1 MIENALEI
9 FLFII
14 CIILSAFFS
23 SSEVALISMTRARVR
38 TLDNENRVGSHAL
51 VALKESP
58 EHLLTTILIGN
69 NIVNVGAAALATA
82 IAIQWFGDVG
92 VGIATGVV
100 VIILLVFGEIGPK
113 IYATRAPD
121 SFALTVAPIILVL
134 SKVFTPVIWLV
145 ERVTPKFG
153 IGRDTA
159 EPSVTEEEIKEWID
173 VGKEEGTIEQDEQDM
188 LYSVLEFGDTTAR
201 EIMTPRVDVIL
212 MEDTVTFDDA
222 IRIFNET
229 GFSRIPVYHDRI
241 DNITGILNVKDI
253 FAAMV
258 SRRNNANISE
268 VMYDPIFVPE
278 TKKID
283 DLLKELQVHR
293 VQMAVVIDEY
303 SSFVGIVTVEDIL
316 EELVGDIMDEY
327 DKEEPDVQ
335 EIAPGVFVV
344 DAQMWIEDANERMKI
359 SLPEDESYDTI
370 GGLLIDRLGHIPLHP
385 GEKAELPEQN
395 ITLSVMQMHGRRIVK
410 VKVLVHA
417 VHGNGKKSADTGSPE
432 EKSS

>member
-14 CIILSAFFS
+14 CVILSAFFS
-23 SSEVALISMTRARVR
+23 SSEVALIGITRAKVR
-38 TLDNENRVGSHAL
+38 TLVNENRPGAHA
-51 VALKESP
+51 VAALKESP
-58 EHLLTTILIGN
+58 EHLLITILIGN
-69 NIVNVGAAALATA
+69 TIVNITAASLATA
-82 IAIQWFGDVG
+82 IAIQAFGDIG
-92 VGIATGVV
+92 VGIATGFV
-100 VIILLVFGEIGPK
+100 VIVLLVFGEVGPK
-113 IYATRAPD
+113 IYAARASD
-121 SFALTVAPIILVL
+121 SFPLMVAPVVLFMSKIL
-134 SKVFTPVIWLV
+134 TPIIWLV
-145 ERVTPKFG
+145 ERVSPSLGLGK
-153 IGRDTA
+153 DSA
-159 EPSVTEEEIKEWID
+159 EPAVTEEEIKEWID

-212 MEDTVTFDDA
+212 MEDTVTFEDA
-222 IRIFNET
+222 IRIFNDT
-229 GFSRIPVYHDRI
+229 GFSRIPVYHEQI
-241 DNITGILNVKDI
+241 DNITGILNVKDV
-253 FAAMV
+253 FSAMV
-258 SRRNNANISE
+258 SRRKDSTIRE

-335 EIAPGVFVV
+335 EISPGVFVV
-344 DAQMWIEDANERMKI
+344 DAQMWIEDANERMAI
-359 SLPEDESYDTI
+359 SLPEDEAYETI
-370 GGLLIDRLGHIPLHP
+370 GGLLIDRLGHLPLHP
-385 GEKAELPEQN
+385 GEKSELPEQN

-417 VHGNGKKSADTGSPE
+417 AHGNGKKAEGDE
-432 EKSS
+432 AAKEKP